1 MVKSCLRLLK
11 TKLSTYAKRLA
22 LKFVLLMGVVSLF
35 GDVTYEGARGVIG
48 PYLGLLGASA
58 VIIGGLTGAA
68 EFIGYTLRI
77 ATGAI
82 TDRLRNPWIAIYL
95 GYALNLIAIPLLAVA
110 GRWEQAAVLVVLERV
125 GKSIRTPGRD
135 AMISEATSS
144 IGRGMGF
151 GIHEALDQVGAVAG
165 PVIVSL
171 AIYLSGDY
179 KVGFA
184 ILAIPAMITLVFLDI
199 SRRNFPRTSVN
210 FYRASKPR
218 SNPRI
223 SKKFMSYLLF
233 VFTSSAGLISFQ
245 LLSYHVKT
253 GNFVPDYL
261 LPLLYGLAM
270 GVDAIAALGIGR
282 AYDKHGLRVLM
293 ILPLLIIP
301 IIPLTLLGTVISI
314 VVAVIVWG
322 IVIGMQETVLRA
334 AVSELSGSSSIGF
347 AYGLLNAT
355 YGIALMTGG
364 LIMGMLYEYS
374 LQLLALYAVLMELAS
389 FGILAVGLKKQT
401 SNDPHQ
407 LDV

>member
-1 MVKSCLRLLK
+1 MGLD
-11 TKLSTYAKRLA
+11 AKRVA
-22 LKFVLLMGVVSLF
+22 LKFVLLMGIVSLF

-68 EFIGYTLRI
+68 EFIGYALRI
-77 ATGAI
+77 VSGAI

-95 GYALNLIAIPLLAVA
+95 GYTLNLIAVPLFAIT

-125 GKSIRTPGRD
+125 GKAIRTPGRD
-135 AMISEATSS
+135 AMISEATSG

-151 GIHEALDQVGAVAG
+151 GIHEALDQIGAVTG

-179 KVGFA
+179 KIGFA
-184 ILAIPAMITLVFLDI
+184 LLAIPAMITLVFLDL
-199 SRRNFPRTSVN
+199 SRRNFHKSGENVN
-210 FYRASKPR
+210 KTSKPR
-218 SNPRI
+218 SNPKI
-223 SKKFMSYLLF
+223 SKKFKAYLLF

-245 LLSYHVKT
+245 LLSYHIKN
-253 GNFVPDYL
+253 GSFVPDYL
-261 LPLLYGLAM
+261 LALLYGLAM

-282 AYDKHGLRVLM
+282 AYDRHGLSVLM
-293 ILPLLIIP
+293 ALPLLIIP
-301 IIPLTLLGTVISI
+301 IIPLALLSTVVSI
-314 VVAVIVWG
+314 VVAVVVWG

-334 AVSELSGSSSIGF
+334 AVAELSGSSPIGF

-364 LIMGMLYEYS
+364 FVMGMLYEYS
-374 LQLLALYAVLMELAS
+374 LQLLALYSVLMELAS
-389 FGILAVGLKKQT
+389 FGILAAGLK
-401 SNDPHQ
+401 HG
-407 LDV
+407 